1 MIAEW
6 LVEAYE
12 VSKRRACRLMQL
24 YWSSYNYQ
32 PVKKDEGALIMRI
45 RDIAAAR
52 VRYGYRRI
60 TVLLKREGWSVGKK
74 RVYRIYK
81 AEGLE
86 VRTKKRKKRAA
97 QRRVS
102 LPAASAAQERWSMD
116 FMSDRLTNGRPFRIL
131 TVVDQ
136 YTRACPLLL
145 ADTSIGGRKV
155 AAALMKAAAGIGLP
169 QTITVDNGP
178 EFSGKVL
185 DEWAYGHGIE
195 LDFIRPGKPVEN
207 GYIESFNGRLRDELL
222 NTELFCTLA
231 EAKEKLEAWRLDYNT
246 QRPHSSLGY
255 RPPAEYAQRTMS
267 KQIKTHTTLPDLT
280 LALVQ

>member
-1 MIAEW
+1 MIADW

-24 YWSSYNYQ
+24 YGSSYNYQ
-32 PVKKDEGALIMRI
+32 PVKKDERALIVRI
-45 RDIAAAR
+45 RDPAAAR

-86 VRTKKRKKRAA
+86 VRIKKRKKRAA

-102 LPAASAAQERWSMD
+102 LSAASAPQERWSMD
-116 FMSDRLTNGRPFRIL
+116 FMSDRLANDRPFRIL

-145 ADTSIGGRKV
+145 ADTSISGGKV
-155 AAALMKAAAGIGLP
+155 AAALTKTSEGIGLS
-169 QTITVDNGP
+169 QTMTIDNGS
-178 EFSGKVL
+178 EFAGKVL
-185 DEWAYGHGIE
+185 DAWAYGHGIE

-207 GYIESFNGRLRDELL
+207 GYVGSFNGHLGDELL
-222 NTELFCTLA
+222 NTEIFYTLA
-231 EAKEKLEAWRLDYNT
+231 EVKEKLEAWRLDYNT
-246 QRPHSSLGY
+246 KRPHG
-255 RPPAEYAQRTMS
+255 R
-267 KQIKTHTTLPDLT
+267 I
-280 LALVQ
+280 